1 VSGGQRSTSASRW
14 TDREI
19 RAADHRHVWHPYTSL
34 DRRNPDNHWPVL
46 RRGEGVWLYDT
57 EDRPYLDACGS
68 WWVSVL
74 GHSHPRVVQHMAEQL
89 ACLPHAILAQTLH
102 EPAARLAEALARI
115 CPGDL
120 NRVFYTD
127 NGSTA
132 VEVAMRASLQFHA
145 QNGQPQRTIFGHLE
159 NSYHGD
165 TLGAASTGGI
175 DAFHGRTG
183 RYGFLARSVPAPI
196 EPTPMSE
203 ATNALSQFFEAHG
216 HEMCAFIVEPLIQ
229 GAAGMRIYED
239 AYLKQVRALCDEHG
253 VHLIAD
259 EVFTGFGRTHHL
271 FACDKAGIVPD
282 MMCLSK
288 GLSGGALPFGA
299 MVATDEIYAGFD
311 GTTDRALLYG
321 HSYCGNPLGCA
332 AALGVIEAFDEDDV
346 LSRARDLAPAMD
358 QRLDEIRALPDIHRV
373 QRLGGIARWEIG
385 TSGAYGAAIGDR
397 VREIAV
403 RHGLLLRPL
412 GNVVYVVP
420 ALTMTSE
427 ELHTLF
433 DRTLD
438 VLREACSTP

>member
-1 VSGGQRSTSASRW
+1 MTQPPRAPGGAWSD
-14 TDREI
+14 DRI

-34 DRRNPDNHWPVL
+34 DRRQPDNHWPVL
-46 RRGEGVWLYDT
+46 RTGRGVWLYDA
-57 EDRPYLDACGS
+57 DDNAWLDACGS

-74 GHSHPRVVQHMAEQL
+74 GHAHPRVTARVAEQL
-89 ACLPHAILAQTLH
+89 EAMPHAILAQTLH
-102 EPAARLAEALARI
+102 EPAARLAAELAAI
-115 CPGDL
+115 CPGEL

-145 QNGQPQRTIFGHLE
+145 QNGQPERTIFGHLT

-165 TLGAASTGGI
+165 TLGAASAGGI
-175 DAFHGRTG
+175 GAFHSRLGRW
-183 RYGFLARSVPAPI
+183 GFQAMSVMAPTAPAPL
-196 EPTPMSE
+196 TD
-203 ATNALSQFFEAHG
+203 ATNALHAFFSEHG
-216 HEMCAFIVEPLIQ
+216 PRTSAFIVEPLVQ
-229 GAAGMRIYED
+229 GAAGMRIYD
-239 AYLKQVRALCDEHG
+239 ATYLQLLRELCDAHG

-259 EVFTGFGRTHHL
+259 EVFTGFGRTHQL
-271 FACDKAGIVPD
+271 FACDAAAIVPD

-299 MVATDEIYAGFD
+299 MVATDSIYAGFE

-332 AALGVIEAFDEDDV
+332 AALAVIETFEQDGVLEHARNLAPEFDARLDDV
-346 LSRARDLAPAMD
+346 
-358 QRLDEIRALPDIHRV
+358 RALPDVHNV

-385 TSGAYGAAIGDR
+385 TSGAYGAAIGER

-420 ALTMTSE
+420 ALTMTSD

-433 DRTLD
+433 DRTID
-438 VLREACSTP
+438 VLREACSTS